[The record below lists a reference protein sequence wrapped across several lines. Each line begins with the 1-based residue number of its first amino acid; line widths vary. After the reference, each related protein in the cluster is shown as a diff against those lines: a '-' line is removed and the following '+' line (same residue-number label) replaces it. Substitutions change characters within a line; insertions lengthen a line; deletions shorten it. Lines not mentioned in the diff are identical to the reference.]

1 MEVEYAVAPNGGAE
15 ATKGEGQDPPED
27 VLPKSPPIPSIVDDD
42 AAEGPSGSPVFTFLG
57 APTDTTPV
65 ARLIPG
71 ASAGLEDLCKHESME
86 VGTIFEETGD
96 QRLAP
101 PLEPMP
107 EGRVAKV
114 FREVSVQNAHA
125 GTTTTYRTDD
135 FVYVATRDT
144 AMPPHVCKIDHFLS
158 WDNVEGKECKAVLL
172 KRYLRADSPGAS
184 GAVLGATNASPE
196 RLPLEVYETSWH
208 SIRRVEDVLGHASV
222 VLGAGNVSTT
232 PSSSDSHVCRYSYDH
247 LSGRL
252 EPLQGARVVEDE
264 AAENNETVM
273 ALELM
278 GAAVE
283 AEAEDHSEAGE
294 SDAIIE
300 EDEPSAPAGPAQL
313 VAAENQ
319 GSVKRRKV
327 AEPADLQNSVQPQN
341 HPSGVLTFPLKLST
355 ASLRSRWTQQRYEN
369 GQKFLFVA
377 LMDEKAFSRE
387 NAINRQALRQAVQ
400 TRGIGDLG
408 LVDHIIKTLTEVPVL
423 FSGYWIRKQHSHK
436 GVLHYWLSQEVPGVN
451 TVGLNQQQ
459 NGKRGLAHKAAAQ
472 LLASPDSEGSLELP
486 KSILVSL
493 KDLTTTLA
501 VVKENV
507 SKLTKVR
514 NRPPSPLHLPDPS
527 ADVASDPH
535 PRPRS
540 RSWTSSRQADGG
552 SGGAFTPQ
560 LAFEVVLQN
569 VEKEMALTFDTWR
582 KEVKAEVREELKAE
596 GVWGGRGGGHEM
608 AGAGAVFGAGSP
620 SVAKLETELAVVKAR
635 QELHLSESAARIEEL
650 ARRVDE
656 LQKERERE

>member
-27 VLPKSPPIPSIVDDD
+27 VLAKSPPIPSIVDDD
-42 AAEGPSGSPVFTFLG
+42 AAEGPSGSPVFTFLS

-71 ASAGLEDLCKHESME
+71 TRAGLEDLCKHESME

-144 AMPPHVCKIDHFLS
+144 TMPSHVCKIDHFLS

-300 EDEPSAPAGPAQL
+300 EEEPSAPAGPAQL

-327 AEPADLQNSVQPQN
+327 VEPADLQNSVQPQN

-387 NAINRQALRQAVQ
+387 NAINRQALRQAVK

-507 SKLTKVR
+507 SKLTK
-514 NRPPSPLHLPDPS
+514 
-527 ADVASDPH
+527 
-535 PRPRS
+535 
-540 RSWTSSRQADGG
+540 ADGG

>member
-377 LMDEKAFSRE
+377 LMDKKAFSRE
-387 NAINRQALRQAVQ
+387 NAINRQALRQAVK

-535 PRPRS
+535 PRTRS